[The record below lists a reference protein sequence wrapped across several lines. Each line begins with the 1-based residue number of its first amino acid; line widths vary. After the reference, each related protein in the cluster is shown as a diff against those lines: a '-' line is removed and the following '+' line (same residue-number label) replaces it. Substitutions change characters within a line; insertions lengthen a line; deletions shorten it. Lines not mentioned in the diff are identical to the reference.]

1 MANKP
6 NPANFAP
13 DVPDFPNVPKFL
25 PCYGKFD
32 LTTYIQGASDYEIM
46 CNLVQLYNTMAEGYN
61 NVEKLSTDTQKA
73 YVQLQNFVNTWFD
86 GLDVT
91 DEVSIIL
98 HRMVDDGS
106 LEQVVA
112 QTGQVAP
119 ATKEFL
125 STSEGIA
132 QITPP
137 INSSVRQWLDEHPEA
152 TTTVQ
157 DGAITEL
164 KINSMFLPYIKNNYV
179 TPEMFGAKG
188 DGVADDTQAIINA
201 LKSSTNI
208 LFTGKYK
215 CTSQIDVSGHNVY
228 GYNSILD
235 FSEYSGEHCVVST
248 SNSTKIHGITIRN
261 GSNISGYGL
270 KLYYIANYGI
280 VEDVQVR
287 DCTNGIYISGAWYNK
302 FSNIFVSCPDG
313 ENNACLTFG
322 NEYHGNPANG
332 LVFTNLFLYGGAYGL
347 KFENVT
353 VNSISFDGITIEHQS
368 KCGIKGTGASGN
380 LSFNGIYFEDC
391 ALSAEYPLYDI
402 DKIYAIVSNM
412 LIRGKYT
419 NAVNAYNAGNNI
431 VYLGSVYNPSGLS
444 NIPKLTLNAKGSAEA
459 YYIRKTLSDDSELSG
474 LRASKNADE
483 SAFTFKV
490 ATSVASN
497 LLVKVIAFGRLGSD
511 TTASFCDELTIYIKH
526 RSSTPKAYIK
536 AIHNG
541 ARDLSSTYEV
551 SYTFASNAYTV
562 TITNSNGYYA
572 QYAMNMIVDAYAEQG
587 KILNLST

>member
-6 NPANFAP
+6 NPANFTP
-13 DVPDFPNVPKFL
+13 DVPDFPSVPKFL

-46 CNLVQLYNTMAEGYN
+46 CNLVQLYNTMAKGYN
-61 NVEKLSTDTQKA
+61 DVEKLSTETQKA

-91 DEVSIIL
+91 DEVNTIL

-137 INSSVRQWLDEHPEA
+137 INSSVRQWLDDHPEA

-157 DGAITEL
+157 DGAITKP
-164 KINSMFLPYIKNNYV
+164 KINGNFLKEIQNGYV

-188 DGVADDTQAIINA
+188 DGVVDDTQAIINA
-201 LKSSTNI
+201 LKSSTTV

-215 CTSQIDVSGHNVY
+215 CTSQIDISGHNIY
-228 GYNSILD
+228 GYNSSLD

-248 SNSTKIHGITIRN
+248 SNSTKIHGITIIN

-287 DCTNGIYISGAWYNK
+287 GCTNGIYISGAWYNK

-313 ENNACLTFG
+313 ENNACLTLG
-322 NEYHGNPANG
+322 NEYHGNAANG

-347 KFENVT
+347 KIEGVT
-353 VNSISFDGITIEHQS
+353 VNSLAFDGISVEHQS
-368 KCGIKGTGASGN
+368 KCGIKGIGASGN

-391 ALSAEYPLYDI
+391 ALNAEYPLYDI
-402 DKIYAIVSNM
+402 GNMFTVVSNM
-412 LIRGKYT
+412 LIRGKYA
-419 NAVNAYNAGNNI
+419 NAVNAYNVDNNI
-431 VYLGSVYNPSGLS
+431 VYLGSVYNPSGLA
-444 NIPKLTLNAKGSAEA
+444 NIPKLTVNAKGSAGA

-474 LRASKNADE
+474 LRASKNAGE
-483 SAFTFKV
+483 SAFTFKIGTNV
-490 ATSVASN
+490 ATD
-497 LLVKVIAFGRLGSD
+497 LLVKVIAFGHLGSD
-511 TTASFCDELTIYIKH
+511 TTASFCDELTIYIKQ
-526 RSSTPKAYIK
+526 RSSVPTAYIK

-541 ARDLSSTYEV
+541 ARDLSATYEV
-551 SYTFASNAYTV
+551 NHTFVSNTYAI
-562 TITNSNGYYA
+562 TITNSNAYYN
-572 QYAMNMIVDAYAEQG
+572 QYTMNMIVDAYAEQG
-587 KILNLST
+587 KILNLYA

>member
-6 NPANFAP
+6 SPADFTP
-13 DVPDFPNVPKFL
+13 EIPDFPNVPSFL

-46 CNLVQLYNTMAEGYN
+46 CKLVSLYNTMADGYGK
-61 NVEKLSTDTQKA
+61 VEKLSTDTQKA
-73 YVQLQNFVNTWFD
+73 YVQLQDFVNTWFNN
-86 GLDVT
+86 LDVT
-91 DEVSIIL
+91 NEVSIIL

-125 STSEGIA
+125 GTSEGIA

-137 INSSVRQWLDEHPEA
+137 INSSVRQWLDDHPEA

-157 DGAITEL
+157 NKSLTKEKFSDKLVLETV
-164 KINSMFLPYIKNNYV
+164 KDYV

-188 DGVADDTQAIINA
+188 DGLTDDTQAIINA

-215 CTSQIDVSGHNVY
+215 CTSQIDISGRNIY

-248 SNSTKIHGITIRN
+248 SNSTRIHGITISN

-287 DCTNGIYISGAWYNK
+287 GCTNGIYISGAWYNK

-313 ENNACLTFG
+313 ESNACLAIG
-322 NEYHGNPANG
+322 NEYHGNAANA

-347 KFENVT
+347 KIEGVT
-353 VNSISFDGITIEHQS
+353 VNSLAFDGISVEHQS
-368 KCGIKGTGASGN
+368 KCGIKGIGALGN
-380 LSFNGIYFEDC
+380 ISFNGIYFENC
-391 ALSAEYPLYDI
+391 ALNAEYPLYDI
-402 DKIYAIVSNM
+402 GSMSVVVSNM
-412 LIRGKYT
+412 LIRGNYT
-419 NAVNAYNAGNNI
+419 NAVNAYNVGNNI
-431 VYLGSVYNPSGLS
+431 TYIGSVYNPSALP
-444 NIPKLTLNAKGSAEA
+444 NTPKLALSAKGSAEA
-459 YYIRKTLSDDSELSG
+459 YYVRKTLSDDSELSG
-474 LRASKNADE
+474 LKASKNAGE
-483 SAFTFKV
+483 SAFTFKIK
-490 ATSVASN
+490 TSVESD
-497 LLVKVIAFGRLGSD
+497 LLVKVTAFGHLETD
-511 TTASFCDELTIYIKH
+511 TTASFCDELTIYIKQV
-526 RSSTPKAYIK
+526 SSSPMAYVTT
-536 AIHNG
+536 IHNG
-541 ARDLSSTYEV
+541 ARDLSATYSV
-551 SYTFASNAYTV
+551 TYTFANNTYAI
-562 TITNSNGYYA
+562 TITNGNGYYN
-572 QYAMNMIVDAYAEQG
+572 QYKMNMIVDAYAELAR
-587 KILNLST
+587 ILNLST